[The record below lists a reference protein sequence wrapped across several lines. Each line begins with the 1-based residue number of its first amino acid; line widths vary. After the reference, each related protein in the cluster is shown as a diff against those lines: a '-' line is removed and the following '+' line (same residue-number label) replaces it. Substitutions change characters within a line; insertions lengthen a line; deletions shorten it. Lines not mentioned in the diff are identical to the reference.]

1 MRIKRLNYFLVLISL
16 FLYAHAS
23 GQADSIISLDAGFK
37 NPPVEARP
45 RALWPW
51 LNGNASLGQI
61 TFEMEEAKRKGMG
74 GFDIWDIGVLV
85 DPDNVIPA
93 GPAFLSDK
101 SLHAINHAIREGDR
115 LGLEIG
121 LTFASSWNAG
131 GNWVTPE
138 YGAMGLFRSDTVVTG
153 PRVFSGTIP
162 FPTIPDKYGNR
173 PVIQNRDPKTGLPV
187 FFREVALLAH
197 PLNAD
202 SIVNPNDIKV
212 LPPKRVDGKIKWAI
226 PPGKW
231 RIVRYV
237 CAPTG
242 QPLAIPS
249 PNSRGLMLDHFS
261 AAAQK
266 HNLDYIFKRLLPV
279 TGDLRG
285 RSLKYL
291 YADSYEVNSAVW
303 TPLLP
308 EEFQKR
314 KGYSIEKFLPVLDGF
329 HVSDSTTS
337 ERFLFDFR
345 KTLSDLIIENHYR
358 LGTEICNDYGIGF
371 AAEAGGPGQPLH
383 NVPFEDLKA
392 LGSVSIPRG
401 EFWNKHPQLDLLQV
415 VKGIS
420 SAAHLYNK
428 KYVEA
433 ESFTSVWLWQEG
445 PNELKPLADRAMCE
459 GLNRFV
465 YHTFP
470 HTPPE
475 SGTPGWVYNFGT
487 LINTTNGW
495 WPKSAAFHEY
505 LSRCSYLLQQGEFV
519 ADVAYYYGD
528 EAPNFTGPKTIR
540 EGLGFGYDYDVVNS
554 EAILA
559 LMDVRDNRIVL
570 PHGQSYAVLV
580 LPSDNTSMNP
590 EVLQKLETMIQKG
603 AVVVGGKPEFATGLS
618 NRAASDARVKEIAD
632 RIWGTDLT
640 TKSENAHG
648 KGKVVWGKTVRD
660 VLNEMGIGPDV
671 GMKDEDQANVDWIHR
686 RTNSE
691 EIYFVRNKQ
700 NAPTR
705 QVVTFRVKGMIPQQW
720 NPSTGAATDIPFY
733 TKTAEGISIPLFF
746 EPYESTFIVFRKGT
760 SAAIESVMLNDKPIY
775 DGLNRN
781 LTWRY
786 IDGGALIS
794 GEGIWSWSRDGSKHT
809 VTTSAANT
817 IELRGPWIVRF
828 DKTKNAPPV
837 DTMRTLIPLNE
848 SGDERIR
855 HYSGLATYEH
865 TFALNQNSF
874 QKNQRIILE
883 LGDVKEIAEVFV
895 NGVNMGTVWHTP
907 FRIDIT
913 KAARPGSNTVIIEVV
928 NTINNGLVGDAKVP
942 AEYGRMSSNVKRLPN
957 AWMNPFAEA
966 PLLPAGLIGPVMVRV
981 EELISFE

>member
-1 MRIKRLNYFLVLISL
+1 MRNSQRGYFIAIISL

-23 GQADSIISLDAGFK
+23 GQADSTTSLESGFR

-85 DPDNVIPA
+85 DPDKVIPA

-131 GNWVTPE
+131 GSWVTPE
-138 YGAMGLFRSDTVVTG
+138 HGAMGLFRSDTVVTG
-153 PRVFSGTIP
+153 PRVFNGTIP

-187 FFREVALLAH
+187 FFREVALIAH

-202 SIVNPNDIKV
+202 SVVDPNDIRV
-212 LPPKRVDGKIKWAI
+212 LPLKRVDGKIKWNV

-242 QPLAIPS
+242 QPLSIPS
-249 PNSRGLMLDHFS
+249 PNSIGLMLDHFS
-261 AAAQK
+261 AAAQE
-266 HNLDYIFKRLLPV
+266 HNLDYIFKRLIPV

-308 EEFQKR
+308 TEFQKR
-314 KGYSIEKFLPVLDGF
+314 KGYSLDKFLPVLDGF
-329 HVSDSTTS
+329 RISDSATS

-358 LGTEICNDYGIGF
+358 LGTKICNDYGIGF

-415 VKGIS
+415 VKGVS
-420 SAAHLYNK
+420 SAAHIYNK

-475 SGTPGWVYNFGT
+475 SGDPGWVYNFGT

-505 LSRCSYLLQQGEFV
+505 LARCSYLLQQGEFV
-519 ADVAYYYGD
+519 ADVAFYYGD
-528 EAPNFTGPKTIR
+528 AAPNFTGPKTIKD
-540 EGLGFGYDYDVVNS
+540 GLGYGYDYDVVNS
-554 EAILA
+554 EAILTM
-559 LMDVRDNRIVL
+559 MDVRDNRIVL

-580 LPSDNTSMNP
+580 LPSDNSSMNP
-590 EVLQKLETMIQKG
+590 AVLQKLESMIRKG
-603 AVVVGGKPEFATGLS
+603 AVVMGGKPEFATGLS
-618 NRAASDARVKEIAD
+618 NRDANDALIKELAE
-632 RIWGTDLT
+632 RIWGTDHT
-640 TKSENAHG
+640 TESENVVG
-648 KGKVVWGKTVRD
+648 KGKVVWGKTVRE
-660 VLNEMGIGPDV
+660 VLAEMATGPDV
-671 GMKDEDQANVDWIHR
+671 HLNAEEQNNIDWIHR
-686 RTNSE
+686 RTEND
-691 EIYFVRNKQ
+691 EIYFIRNKQ
-700 NAPTR
+700 NTPTR
-705 QVVTFRVKGMIPQQW
+705 QVLTFRVKDMIPQQW
-720 NPSTGAATDIPFY
+720 NPATGATSEITLY
-733 TKTAEGISIPLFF
+733 TKTPDGISIPMFLD
-746 EPYESTFIVFRKGT
+746 PHESMFVVFRKGT
-760 SAAIESVMLNDKPIY
+760 ATPAENITWNGKPVH
-775 DGLNRN
+775 DAMGQ
-781 LTWRY
+781 TVSWRY
-786 IDGGALIS
+786 TNDGTLVS
-794 GEGIWSWSRDGSKHT
+794 GEGTWSWLRNGKKSNITLST
-809 VTTSAANT
+809 SPTT
-817 IELRGPWIVRF
+817 ELKGPWIVRF
-828 DKTKNAPPV
+828 DKTKNAPAI
-837 DTMRTLIPLNE
+837 DTMRTLLPLNE
-848 SGDERIR
+848 SNDERIR
-855 HYSGLATYEH
+855 HYSGQATYEH
-865 TFALNQNSF
+865 TFTLEESAF

-883 LGDVKEIAEVFV
+883 LGVVREIADVFV
-895 NGVNMGTVWHTP
+895 NGVSIGTVWHSP
-907 FRIDIT
+907 FRLDIT
-913 KAARPGSNTVIIEVV
+913 KAMHAGSNTIVIEVA
-928 NTINNGLVGDAKVP
+928 NTINNGLVGDAKLP
-942 AEYGRMSSNVKRLPN
+942 AQYRRMSSNVQRLPN

-966 PLLPAGLIGPVMVRV
+966 PLLPSGLIGPVVIRV
-981 EELISFE
+981 EHLVPFD